1 MIKNYFKFIFGAL
14 LAINL
19 NIHAQTS
26 ECNELFISEIV
37 YAKDS
42 IAVSGNS
49 SIINSNAVE
58 LFNPRGTDIDLTGYY
73 IKMAMSNSSGVNIN
87 LSGNISAKGTFTI
100 AFNGA
105 DSSLQ
110 QAADYITSSLDFSEK
125 LRLELWGANGIID
138 RLGAVNLSQ
147 ADQINIA
154 AALADPVNY
163 LNTINIDLRTLKN
176 FTARRKFNVN
186 QGDSTFTN
194 PASNWA
200 VAPNGDITD
209 IGQFHN
215 ICVEDVKYWI
225 YECQEQAVD
234 EGFWILLQV
243 FADGINDNTIGHSV
257 KLQLF
262 NDQTGN
268 KCFQTSFAPSA
279 DFGDATLHY
288 PLQTSPPSASYTVQ
302 FTDIASGF
310 SVPSKLIYI
319 KVVDDNISETA
330 EHLGLLLSTPNNGS
344 FYQDIIN
351 DDIKIMTSFY
361 INDLPSG
368 ILALDAERLK
378 INTFPNPFN
387 ETIFLNN
394 KSEYKIQKIELIN
407 SFGQTV
413 LEEDY
418 PSNIISTSGISSGF
432 YNIKF
437 TTNDKVLFKKMVKE

>member
-1 MIKNYFKFIFGAL
+1 MKKNYFKFLLGIA

-19 NIHAQTS
+19 NVEAQTND
-26 ECNELFISEIV
+26 CNELFISEIV

-49 SIINSNAVE
+49 SIINSYAIE

-73 IKMAMSNSSGVNIN
+73 IKLVRSNNSGVDIN
-87 LSGNISAKGTFTI
+87 LLGNVSAKGTFTI
-100 AFNGA
+100 GFSGA

-110 QAADYITSSLDFSEK
+110 QVADYITSSLDFNEK
-125 LRLELWGANGIID
+125 LRLELWGVNGIID
-138 RLGAVNLSQ
+138 RIGAVNLSQ

-154 AALADPVNY
+154 AAIADPINY
-163 LNTINIDLRTLKN
+163 LNTLDIDLRTLKN

-194 PASNWA
+194 PASNWT
-200 VAPNGDITD
+200 VAPNGDITNV
-209 IGQFHN
+209 GQFYN

-225 YECQEQAVD
+225 YECQEQAID
-234 EGFWILLQV
+234 EGYWIYVEV

-257 KLQLF
+257 KLQLY

-268 KCFQTSFAPSA
+268 KCFQTFFAPSA
-279 DFGDATLHY
+279 DLSDANLHY
-288 PLQTSPPSASYTVQ
+288 PNQTSPSSASYTVQ

-310 SVPSKLIYI
+310 SLPSKTVYV
-319 KVVDDNISETA
+319 KVVDDNISESA

-344 FYQDIIN
+344 FYQDIFN

-368 ILALDAERLK
+368 IVTLDAEKLN
-378 INTFPNPFN
+378 INTYPNPFN

-394 KSEYKIQKIELIN
+394 KSEFKIQKIELIN

-413 LEEDY
+413 LEENY
-418 PSNIISTSGISSGF
+418 PETTISTSNISSGF
-432 YNIKF
+432 YSIKF